1 MQRVRGMS
9 ALETGERPRGTHL
22 SPGVDLANEEVDAD
36 VRNTGEKSLAL
47 LRILEQPSLGLL
59 ERLGPTPF
67 DHVREQGPRCAAK
80 PDERNLAA
88 EPMARASDGGKDVA
102 ELFPYV
108 DVLTQTRYV
117 LGRIERRGEGR
128 RGVHEDLHAHRLRD
142 DEDVTKDD
150 RGVDEASVSP
160 YRLERDLAR
169 KRGRPADL
177 EKLVLCTDGAELC
190 KFLGGEGWSI
200 SQRGGKVAVQDM
212 TCQGGNVLPDAS
224 PRPAHARFLRLED
237 EVRPVDATEDVW
249 ATHLLPL

>member
-1 MQRVRGMS
+1 M
-9 ALETGERPRGTHL
+9 
-22 SPGVDLANEEVDAD
+22 ANKEVDAD
-36 VRNTGEKSLAL
+36 VRDAGEKSLTL

-102 ELFPYV
+102 ELFAYV
-108 DVLTQTRYV
+108 DVLTQTRDV
-117 LGRIERRGEGR
+117 LGRIERRGEEWC
-128 RGVHEDLHAHRLRD
+128 GVHEDLHAHRLWD

-150 RGVDEASVSP
+150 RGVDEAKVSP

-177 EKLVLCTDGAELC
+177 EKLVLSPNGAELC
-190 KFLGGEGWSI
+190 RFLGGVGRSVK
-200 SQRGGKVAVQDM
+200 RGYKVAVQD
-212 TCQGGNVLPDAS
+212 TCQGGNVLPGAS